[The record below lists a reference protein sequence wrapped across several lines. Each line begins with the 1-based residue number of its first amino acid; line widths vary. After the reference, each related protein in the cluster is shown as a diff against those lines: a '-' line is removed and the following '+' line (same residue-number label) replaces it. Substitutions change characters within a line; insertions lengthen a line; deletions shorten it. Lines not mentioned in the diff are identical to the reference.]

1 MRLYV
6 KPFLISKRLHVNI
19 FRKNVRKGKFCEN
32 YVKTLLRVCFFSIK
46 L

>member
-19 FRKNVRKGKFCEN
+19 FRKNVKKEIF
-32 YVKTLLRVCFFSIK
+32 VKIV
-46 L
+46 